1 MSKSIRAA
9 PFRVPARF
17 YGVVAAALGLVLVGS
32 AAWALLAGSRTTGA
46 TEATDFSAIPA
57 TVDVAAPQLSLLD
70 LGGQQ
75 HALADYRGSIV
86 VVNLWAT
93 WCPPCQAEMPNLEAF
108 YRRHAAAGLVVIAIN
123 DGDPAPQV
131 RDFVARYG
139 LTFPV
144 WLDPT
149 YQATDHAFKAG
160 NLPTS
165 FVIDR
170 AGQIRLM
177 WVGAISE
184 ANLEE
189 YVAPL
194 VEE

>member
-1 MSKSIRAA
+1 MSKPIDPAQ
-9 PFRVPARF
+9 FRVPARF
-17 YGVVAAALGLVLVGS
+17 YALVAAALGLILLGS
-32 AAWALLAGSRTTGA
+32 AAWSLLADSRTSSTA
-46 TEATDFSAIPA
+46 EATDFSAIPA
-57 TVDVAAPQLSLLD
+57 TVNTSAPQLSLLD
-70 LGGQQ
+70 LGGQP
-75 HALADYRGSIV
+75 HALADYRGSV
-86 VVNLWAT
+86 VLVNLWAT

-108 YRRHAAAGLVVIAIN
+108 YRRHAADGFVVIAIN
-123 DGDPAPQV
+123 DGDPAAQV
-131 RDFVARYG
+131 RSFVAQHG
-139 LTFPV
+139 ITFPV

-149 YQATDHAFKAG
+149 YQATDHAFKSG

-184 ANLEE
+184 ANLER

-194 VEE
+194 VQE